1 MKNKGKK
8 EFEDEIDEMEK
19 LIPWGP
25 DEPSPTHFPSTP
37 IPAKKTEKKEGRGGN
52 TQADKLVEAIFNDP
66 SIRLFHD
73 QLNIAYA
80 VFSPCAHKEILPVS
94 SSAFKHWLAK
104 SFYDSNKKTL
114 SSNALT
120 TALQAIAGRACFDG
134 EEIKLHTRAA
144 MIDGAVWYDLSDK
157 EWRAVKIT
165 ADGWSVIDNPPTLFK
180 RQQHQAAQVSPA
192 TGGNVRD
199 LLRFVNITE
208 ESQQMLFLVL
218 LVSYL
223 IPGFPHPIAYVYGP
237 QGSAKSTL
245 SKIVRKLVDPSL
257 MEVLSLPKK
266 EEELVQ
272 VLSHHYML
280 FFDNVGTVPDSIGDL
295 LCRAVTG
302 SGFSKRQLYTD
313 DEDIIYTIQANIGIN
328 GINLSSSKPD
338 LLERSMLCELRR
350 IEKIGRRQE
359 RELWEEFERKQPE
372 LLGAVFDT
380 IAKALSLR
388 PTIKVESLPRMADF
402 ALWGCA
408 IAEAMCFTKEAFL
421 EAYFGSIDSQNDE
434 VLGEHVETEL
444 LRDFMEEKEEWSGT
458 PSKLLE
464 SFRAIART
472 SGVAESDLPKRANV
486 LSRNLNT
493 LKTNLEERGLK
504 ITKNKGTK
512 RTITIRKI
520 SENIAET
527 ADTVP
532 SVTTQGPRED
542 SMTDGEWFDSL
553 PESSAAAPVEIK
565 TKDGKDDTGDIS
577 ANIPF

>member
-1 MKNKGKK
+1 M
-8 EFEDEIDEMEK
+8 EELEK

-25 DEPSPTHFPSTP
+25 DEPSPTHFPPTRSP
-37 IPAKKTEKKEGRGGN
+37 VKKELEKKGGRGGN

-66 SIRLFHD
+66 SITLFHD

-80 VFSPCAHKEILPVS
+80 AFSPGAHKEILPVS

-114 SSNALT
+114 TSNALT

-134 EEIKLHTRAA
+134 EEIKLHARAA
-144 MIDGAVWYDLSDK
+144 MIDGSVWYDLSDK
-157 EWRAVKIT
+157 EWRTVKIT
-165 ADGWSVIDNPPTLFK
+165 AEGWSVVGSPPTMFK
-180 RQQHQAAQVSPA
+180 RQQHQAAQITPA
-192 TGGNVRD
+192 SGGDVRD

-218 LVSYL
+218 LVSYF

-245 SKIVRKLVDPSL
+245 SKVVRKLVDPSR

-350 IEKIGRRQE
+350 VEKVGRRQE

-380 IAKALSLR
+380 IAKALALR
-388 PTIKVESLPRMADF
+388 PTIKVASLPRMADF

-408 IAEAMCFTKEAFL
+408 IAEAMGFTKEAFL

-444 LRDFMEEKEEWSGT
+444 LRDFMEDKEEWSGT

-464 SFRAIART
+464 CFRAIAKN
-472 SGVAESDLPKRANV
+472 SSIAESDLPKRANV

-504 ITKNKGTK
+504 IIKNKGTK

-520 SENIAET
+520 PSNIVET
-527 ADTVP
+527 DDTVP
-532 SVTTQGPRED
+532 SVAAEQAGKDDTTGGD
-542 SMTDGEWFDSL
+542 WFESL

-565 TKDGKDDTGDIS
+565 PKDGKDDADDIS
-577 ANIPF
+577 VSIPF